1 MLYRKSTSVSIVLV
15 LVAICGS
22 LCPAFTAADGDDDSK
37 KERVTTVYSVEKTS
51 PQTILPVLA
60 SIVPNAILTIE
71 AKEKRLIAVATP
83 AEHETIVASL
93 KSFEKVVDVTQIA
106 STRSGPLPKDEIQV
120 RVYATG
126 EKTPGTLIQVLSTA
140 TPEAQFAAG
149 EDDKTLIVIAK
160 PAGHEKV
167 SSTLRILQKKPIDVK
182 PRPGGM
188 PGKPPAQTKISRYA
202 TVPTRDYSKDEAR
215 FEAYATG
222 EMTAEIL
229 MRVMRITGSE
239 TRVKPGEDGKKLIV
253 FATPAEHEKVRSVM
267 RSLQDVPADAEMV
280 KMQQADAR
288 KEQEITELVKE
299 CKTATGDEQQAE
311 MRSKLKTAVDEHFAV
326 RQAKRELEVSRLEAR
341 LEKIRQSIA
350 KRNEAREQIVDR
362 HISKLLGEA
371 DELEF

>member
-1 MLYRKSTSVSIVLV
+1 MLV
-15 LVAICGS
+15 LY
-22 LCPAFTAADGDDDSK
+22 P
-37 KERVTTVYSVEKTS
+37 
-51 PQTILPVLA
+51 
-60 SIVPNAILTIE
+60 
-71 AKEKRLIAVATP
+71 
-83 AEHETIVASL
+83 
-93 KSFEKVVDVTQIA
+93 
-106 STRSGPLPKDEIQV
+106 
-120 RVYATG
+120 
-126 EKTPGTLIQVLSTA
+126 
-140 TPEAQFAAG
+140 
-149 EDDKTLIVIAK
+149 
-160 PAGHEKV
+160 
-167 SSTLRILQKKPIDVK
+167 
-182 PRPGGM
+182 
-188 PGKPPAQTKISRYA
+188 
-202 TVPTRDYSKDEAR
+202 
-215 FEAYATG
+215 TG

-229 MRVMRITGSE
+229 MQVMRITGSK